1 MCFYDGMDAYVKT
14 CLQFI
19 FPLYLWIISGGIV
32 YFSWKSRRISRL
44 AGNNSVKGLATL
56 FLLSFGKLIRTV
68 IAALFFTNG
77 KSYDGTVN
85 ISVWLLD
92 ANVHYLHGR
101 HTLLFVV
108 AGLAGIVALLYAL
121 LLTFI
126 QCLRRAP
133 NSRLCGWILRLKPLL
148 DAYTGPYK
156 NKYHFW
162 TGFLLL
168 VRIALFTSFALNF
181 KDNPEMNFTLIIIAC
196 VFLLIFLVAIQP
208 GIYRN
213 KLVGYLEG
221 LMYLNLIFF
230 SATMM
235 FTHGKNTPHID
246 LVVYVFSGLVLVKF
260 LEHHNLP
267 HVQSVGW
274 TSWKLQMVL
283 QEKFGRK
290 SWSYAG

>member
-1 MCFYDGMDAYVKT
+1 MKV
-14 CLQFI
+14 
-19 FPLYLWIISGGIV
+19 
-32 YFSWKSRRISRL
+32 
-44 AGNNSVKGLATL
+44 LATL

-68 IAALFFTNG
+68 IAALLFTNV
-77 KSYDGTVN
+77 KSHDGTVN
-85 ISVWLLD
+85 ISLWLLD
-92 ANVHYLHGR
+92 PNVHYLHGK
-101 HTLLFVV
+101 HITLFVV

-168 VRIALFTSFALNF
+168 VRITLFTSFTLNF
-181 KDNPEMNFTLIIIAC
+181 KDNPVMNFTVIIIVC

-221 LMYLNLIFF
+221 LMHLNLIFF

-235 FTHGKNTPHID
+235 FTHGKNIPHID
-246 LVVYVFSGLVLVKF
+246 FVVYVFSGLVLVKF
-260 LEHHNLP
+260 LGIITY
-267 HVQSVGW
+267 HVYKALVGPRGNCKW
-274 TSWKLQMVL
+274 CFKKSLVGKVGRMLVEPVL
-283 QEKFGRK
+283 IQKQESGGSSEEEDDANRQNATP
-290 SWSYAG
+290 SYREPLVISDRP